1 MSQAELPSCKN
12 KTKAFNLSNKLN
24 KRKSNTGR
32 TKHQSHTFFGKFS
45 TFLQVERPELH
56 CSDSTS
62 AGKNPGAPIGVRMEE
77 NKSILPCQVWHRHR
91 SEGSAVVLQF
101 LMFKARNI
109 SKQDLA
115 CVVLALNFSTF
126 SCWYSQP
133 FIYPPCCY
141 WYCNLPPPPHPHL
154 FLSIWSLGRC
164 GQQSGSHSFHSPW
177 ICLVPD
183 LISRTEQGI
192 S

>member
-1 MSQAELPSCKN
+1 MYRPRLFILGHLWARQTCQVARMKQ
-12 KTKAFNLSNKLN
+12 AFNLLNKLN

-32 TKHQSHTFFGKFS
+32 TKHQSHTFFGKIP
-45 TFLQVERPELH
+45 TLLQVERPELH

-62 AGKNPGAPIGVRMEE
+62 ADKNPGAPIGVRMEE
-77 NKSILPCQVWHRHR
+77 NKNILPCQVWCMHR
-91 SEGSAVVLQF
+91 SEGNAVVLQF
-101 LMFKARNI
+101 FIFKAQDI

-133 FIYPPCCY
+133 FIYTPRCY
-141 WYCNLPPPPHPHL
+141 WYCNLPPSLFFEHL
-154 FLSIWSLGRC
+154 ESKKLWA
-164 GQQSGSHSFHSPW
+164 
-177 ICLVPD
+177 
-183 LISRTEQGI
+183 TEWE